1 MVSLGSLGL
10 KAWASL
16 FLISALAC
24 GGGAKPSDS
33 TAVSVTEVRLNASAL
48 SLNVGE
54 TQTLTATV
62 VPANA
67 TNPAVAW
74 ASSAPGVASVLNGTV
89 TAQSQGAATIT
100 ATAEGGKLAA
110 CAVTVNGPQTVAA
123 PTFSP
128 AAGTYPAAQTV
139 TISTTTSGATIHYTT
154 DGSAPTASSTPY
166 ANPVLVSTSQ
176 TLRAIAVRSGWAN
189 SAVVSAIYTIG
200 GTPSV
205 VTRVPFAALPDHPTP
220 LTQDW
225 SNGEPHVL
233 QDRSPGSAGELFGFG
248 WSDKLHLF
256 KSADR
261 GSHWTFVDTAESIA
275 SSEYGKR
282 MLGIAQDSLGKV
294 HLLFV
299 NGTSGKVEY
308 TRLALSHAGGAIS
321 GFASEVKGIP
331 LPGSFN
337 TNGDVRGVLLDVLD
351 QSGAETLV
359 YSITDIGPSPFR
371 VQMGMTL
378 GLTPRVSE
386 DFMKLDG
393 MPGATLVYETAS
405 FNAHDH
411 CAGTAQLGHS
421 RDLWVFWG
429 PIEAEWGAQDK
440 TFTTRLRVSPS
451 GDHTW
456 SVGTPIPMVG
466 SGAISSPEF
475 LCVTGSSNF
484 VWFMYFDPAEG
495 LSIDRVAADGSYQH
509 SAVPSPDSRINRNG
523 WGVLSV
529 SPDES
534 RIYAIWSSFSR
545 NADDASTRQ
554 GAWDGTTW
562 TVFSDPLAGDAWGF
576 AGSTGW
582 GEGVVAMRMADP
594 DYAIAVSVIRLD

>member
-1 MVSLGSLGL
+1 RSGWTNS
-10 KAWASL
+10 
-16 FLISALAC
+16 
-24 GGGAKPSDS
+24 
-33 TAVSVTEVRLNASAL
+33 SVASA
-48 SLNVGE
+48 
-54 TQTLTATV
+54 AY
-62 VPANA
+62 
-67 TNPAVAW
+67 
-74 ASSAPGVASVLNGTV
+74 
-89 TAQSQGAATIT
+89 TISIP
-100 ATAEGGKLAA
+100 
-110 CAVTVNGPQTVAA
+110 NTVAA

-128 AAGTYPAAQTV
+128 AAGTYASAQTV
-139 TISTTTSGATIHYTT
+139 TLSTATTGAAICYTT
-154 DGSAPTASSTPY
+154 DGSTPTAG
-166 ANPVLVSTSQ
+166 STSYTGPIQVLASQ
-176 TLRAIAVRSGWAN
+176 TIRAIAVRSGWTN
-189 SAVVSAIYTIG
+189 SSVASAAYTIG
-200 GTPSV
+200 GSAAV
-205 VTRVPFAALPDHPTP
+205 VTRVPFAALPNHPTA

-248 WSDKLHLF
+248 WSDKLHIF
-256 KSADR
+256 KSADG
-261 GSHWTFVDTAESIA
+261 GSHWTFVDTTESIA

-299 NGTSGKVEY
+299 NGTSGQVEY
-308 TRLALSHAGGAIS
+308 TRLALSHTSGAIS
-321 GFASEVKGIP
+321 GFASEVKGIA

-337 TNGDVRGVLLDVLD
+337 TNGDVRGVLLDVMD

-359 YSITDIGPSPFR
+359 YSITDIGSNSFR
-371 VQMGMTL
+371 LRMGMTL
-378 GLTPRVSE
+378 GLMPQVSS

-393 MPGATLVYETAS
+393 TPGTTLAFETTA

-411 CAGTAQLGHS
+411 CAGTAQLGAS

-429 PIEAEWGAQDK
+429 PNEAEWGAQDS

-451 GDHTW
+451 GPHTW

-475 LCVTGSSNF
+475 LCVTGSTNF
-484 VWFMYFDPAEG
+484 VWFMYFDPADG
-495 LSIDRVAADGSYQH
+495 LSIDRVAADGSYTH
-509 SAVPSPDSRINRNG
+509 SAAPSPDSRIDRNG
-523 WGVLSV
+523 WGVFSV

-545 NADDASTRQ
+545 YADDASTRQ

-562 TVFSDPLAGDAWGF
+562 TLFSDPLAGDAWGF

-582 GEGVVAMRMADP
+582 GEGVVAMRMADA
-594 DYAIAVSVIRLD
+594 DYAIAVSVIRTD